1 MSSRPQGIQP
11 MHAPLISI
19 IIPTF
24 NVEAYLPDCLASI
37 TEQEF
42 QRIEIIAVD
51 GASEDGTI
59 KILEEAAGKE
69 PRLAAYYL
77 GRIGPGIAR
86 NEGARHAKGEY
97 IWFVDG
103 DDLISAG
110 ALGLIADRI
119 EAASP
124 DVLFID
130 YQASYPNDKIEPGD
144 GHYLMSRKTPKCF
157 ALAEQP
163 WVIDLNMVSWT
174 KIIRRAF
181 YLSANVDF
189 WPDPPHEDIH
199 VSCTLL
205 MKASRLSILNQVCY
219 TYRKY
224 RVGSAMGTGSPKRH
238 FNIFPP
244 YEVVLKYAAE
254 KVGDGDQRVTEEVW
268 RTFFQRA
275 IWHYTSIFDAGAS
288 GSEPFRANRLIAPRD
303 RRDFFTR
310 MHQYYVDFV
319 PPGYRRPLGFR
330 GIKFGLIEKNSYWT
344 YRALT
349 PANKIRVTMS
359 RKIRS
364 VCRKSL

>member
-1 MSSRPQGIQP
+1 MRSRLQDTQG
-11 MHAPLISI
+11 MRAPLISI

-37 TEQEF
+37 TQQDF
-42 QRIEIIAVD
+42 QGIEIIAVD

-69 PRLAAYYL
+69 PRLTAYYL

-86 NEGARHAKGEY
+86 NEGVRHAKGEY

-119 EAASP
+119 EATWP
-124 DVLFID
+124 DMLFID
-130 YQASYPNDKIEPGD
+130 YQASYPNGKIELGD
-144 GHYLMSRKTPKCF
+144 GHSLMGRKTPEYF

-189 WPDPPHEDIH
+189 WPNPPHEDIP

-205 MKASRLSILNQVCY
+205 MEASRLSILNQVCY
-219 TYRKY
+219 TYKKY
-224 RVGSAMGTGSPKRH
+224 RVGSAMGAGSPKRH

-244 YEVVLKYAAE
+244 YEVVLKHAAE
-254 KVGDGDQRVTEEVW
+254 KVSDGDQRVTEEVW

-275 IWHYTSIFDAGAS
+275 IWHYTSIFDAGAT
-288 GSEPFRANRLIAPRD
+288 GSEPFRAGRLIAPQD

-310 MHQYYVDFV
+310 MHRYYVDFV
-319 PPGYRRPLGFR
+319 PPGYRRPPGFR

-344 YRALT
+344 YRALA
-349 PANKIRVTMS
+349 PVNKLRVTMS
-359 RKIRS
+359 RRIRS
-364 VCRKSL
+364 ARRKSL